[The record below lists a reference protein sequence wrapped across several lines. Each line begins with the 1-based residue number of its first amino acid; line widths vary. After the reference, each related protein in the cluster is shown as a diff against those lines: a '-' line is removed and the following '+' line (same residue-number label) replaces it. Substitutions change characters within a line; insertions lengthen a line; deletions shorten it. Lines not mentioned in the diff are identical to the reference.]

1 MRENVKEKPEDYEKM
16 TILEKLDYN
25 DQLVVITDSIAA
37 FLFIAAQLAFGW
49 FINKIGLTIDIMSYF
64 N

>member
-1 MRENVKEKPEDYEKM
+1 MREIERKKGDKQERMTAYEK
-16 TILEKLDYN
+16 IEYN
-25 DQLVVITDSIAA
+25 DRFVSITDCIAA